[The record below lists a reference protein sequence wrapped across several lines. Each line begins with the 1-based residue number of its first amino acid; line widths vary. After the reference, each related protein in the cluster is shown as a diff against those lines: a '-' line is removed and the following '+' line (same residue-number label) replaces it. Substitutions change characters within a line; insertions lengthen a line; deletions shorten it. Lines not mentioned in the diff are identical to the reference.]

1 MQRLIL
7 WLGLAPLAL
16 GIASLATAQTA
27 SRPHLE
33 FLAGLRRENMP
44 DLAFQYLNELKASN
58 PSKEIADILPLEY
71 ARTYIDLAGDEN
83 DENKRATQMSNAK
96 RELENFLKANAKHE
110 LAPQANVELA
120 RLYSVQGRT
129 MIRKAGRIEDKAKE
143 EEAMKLARAPLL
155 QAIGKFKETET
166 LIAGQLKAKKDT
178 NSQLKDFERR
188 TRLDQGI
195 TYYYLGEAYVG
206 TEPKDVIERGKQY
219 KVGMDILEKLMY
231 EEDKLPICYVA
242 KAWYGQTAIKKGEAG
257 IGEKVLK
264 ELAEKKEPYAAAG
277 VRVARYFIILNSI
290 SSATAADLQKVEK
303 DTTDWLKDYAAFRET
318 AEGMGAR
325 YYLANAK
332 RRLGFSGITFSK
344 PKDKDEPPKILGMTN
359 AAKNKLEDA
368 ARIFKELAD
377 SDNEFSERSQRNRSQ
392 ILVTIADADGH
403 GDYPPM
409 ESLANFERAFLMAQV
424 QVARF
429 MQLRSSDK
437 APDEATLKK
446 EEFRRFSSALRYLE
460 YGLSMA
466 NPARDNIR
474 DIFNAQLFLVDCYLQ
489 MKMYPQAAILAEYVA
504 RENPKM
510 GKAAT
515 AGAVAMRAYNIAQIE
530 LRKLKEKAESPDEK
544 IWDAKFQSDVK
555 RLNQAAEMLIKQW
568 PTEAAADEARHI
580 LGFYVARDKK
590 LDEAW
595 KLYADIRVG
604 YPALQ
609 QARLELASVMFTMI
623 YPADEKDPAK
633 FNQIT
638 KDRLKKYDTQ
648 WKRTL
653 VLLEGVPAPA
663 ENASAQDAMAYIS
676 NRLELARM
684 YQLQGT
690 QTKAQKVGEDLI
702 KVVEA
707 FTEVPKE
714 QKENSTLGARA
725 VALSAI
731 RAQAYDEFKNGN
743 HAKVAEL
750 LDPRVDEIQKEFAKE
765 VPADP
770 SRAFD
775 RLRKTQRDTVVLAL
789 QSCVQDGK
797 VKRGSELLELLEK
810 SGGTPDDNIA
820 LLQSLVTSVRSQID
834 ELTAAKKDAEAKSL
848 KDGFAQLL
856 ESLLERGDNL
866 SIKMRLFLAQGLSGI
881 EAYAKSA
888 EQLEAIIKLQRPPA
902 PMELDEGKATEPQRA
917 KYKRDLED
925 HEGFPNFVRRAQYLL
940 ARNYRFSKDY
950 PKALAAF
957 EKVIGPIKPPT
968 VITIPK
974 DKMELYWGYRS
985 LFVRKEKAAMME
997 ERAQNAA
1004 KADRLRFWGEA
1015 VQEWVAISK
1024 TFAPQLVPIA
1034 QELQPEEK
1042 ARKMFLTIFTRTPET
1057 EADQFSIADFAWLNL
1072 EYGMTFTEDREKSKA
1087 LIEATNQKRSNYFEL
1102 FFEQKR
1108 CTVMAFK
1115 NLGTDATQGDA
1126 QKLKDTF
1133 AKLAKDFVEL
1143 QSPQKNPD
1151 ISPEL
1156 KNRIKELVASVDD
1169 LKAEY
1174 QKLQT
1179 GN

>member
-7 WLGLAPLAL
+7 WLGLVPLGL
-16 GIASLATAQTA
+16 GIASLATAQTS
-27 SRPHLE
+27 SRPHMD

-58 PSKEIADILPLEY
+58 PPPEIAVILPLEY
-71 ARTYIDLAGDEN
+71 ARTYIDLAGDET
-83 DENKRATQMSNAK
+83 DENKRAAQMSNAK
-96 RELENFLKANAKHE
+96 RELENFLKASPNHE

-129 MIRKAGRIEDKAKE
+129 QIRKASRLEDKAKE
-143 EEAMKLARAPLL
+143 EEAMKLARTPLL
-155 QAIGKFKETET
+155 QAIAKFKETEK
-166 LIAGQLKAKKDT
+166 LIADQLKNTKSDKAA
-178 NSQLKDFERR
+178 QLKDFERR

-206 TEPKDVIERGKQY
+206 AETKDVQERGKQY
-219 KVGMDILEKLMY
+219 KTGMDILEKLMY
-231 EEDKLPICYVA
+231 EEEKLPICYVA
-242 KAWYGQTAIKKGEAG
+242 KAWYGQSAIKKGDAG
-257 IGEKVLK
+257 VGEKVLK
-264 ELAEKKEPYAAAG
+264 ELVEKKEPYAAAG
-277 VRVARYFIILNSI
+277 VRVARYFIILNSF
-290 SSATAADLQKVEK
+290 SDVAKLEK
-303 DTTDWLKDYAAFRET
+303 DTTDWLRDYAAYRET
-318 AEGMGAR
+318 AEGLGAR

-332 RRLGFSGITFSK
+332 RQIGFAGLSFSK
-344 PKDKDEPPKILGMTN
+344 PKDKEKEPPKILGITT
-359 AAKNKLEDA
+359 AAKAKLEDA
-368 ARIFKELAD
+368 ARLFKELAD
-377 SDNEFSERSQRNRSQ
+377 SDNEFSERAQRNRSQ
-392 ILVTIADADGH
+392 ILVTIADAEGH
-403 GDYPPM
+403 GDYPPL

-429 MQLRSSDK
+429 MQFRAIEGK
-437 APDEATLKK
+437 TDEMIKK
-446 EEFRRFSSALRYLE
+446 EETQRFRSAMRYLE
-460 YGLSMA
+460 YALALA

-510 GKAAT
+510 NKAST
-515 AGAVAMRAYNIAQIE
+515 AGAVSMRAYNIAQIE
-530 LRKLKEKAESPDEK
+530 LRKAKEKAESADEK
-544 IWDAKFQSDVK
+544 LWETKFQADVQ
-555 RLNQAAEMLIKQW
+555 RLNVAAAMLIKQW
-568 PTEAAADEARHI
+568 PNEAAADEARHI
-580 LGFYVARDKK
+580 LAFYLARDKK
-590 LDEAW
+590 LQDAW
-595 KLYADIRVG
+595 DKYADIKVG

-623 YPADEKDPAK
+623 YPAEEKDPVK

-638 KDRLKKYDTQ
+638 KDRLRQYDKQ

-653 VLLEGVPAPA
+653 VLLEGVPAPI
-663 ENASAQDAMAYIS
+663 ENAPIQDALAYVS
-676 NRLELARM
+676 NRLELSRM

-690 QTKAQKVGEDLI
+690 QAKAQKVGEDLL
-702 KVVEA
+702 KTVEG
-707 FTEVPKE
+707 FTEITKE
-714 QKENSTLGARA
+714 QKEQSVLGARA
-725 VALSAI
+725 VVLSSI
-731 RAQAYDEFKNGN
+731 RAQAYDEFKGGN

-750 LDPRVDEIQKEFAKE
+750 LDPRIDEIQKDFAKE

-770 SRAFD
+770 TISFN

-820 LLQSLVTSVRSQID
+820 LLQSLVASVRTQID

-856 ESLLERGDNL
+856 ESLLERGENL

-888 EQLEAIIKLQRPPA
+888 EQLETIIKMQRPPA
-902 PMELDEGKATEPQRA
+902 PTEPDMEKATEAQKA

-925 HEGFPNFVRRAQYLL
+925 HEGFARFVRQAQFML
-940 ARNYRFSKDY
+940 ARNYRFAKDY

-957 EKVIGPIKPPT
+957 EKVIGPIKPPKE
-968 VITIPK
+968 IFLPK
-974 DKMELYWGYRS
+974 EKQALYWGYGS
-985 LFVRKEKAAMME
+985 VFMRKEKATMME
-997 ERAQNAA
+997 ERALNAA
-1004 KADRLRFWGEA
+1004 KADRLKFWGEA

-1024 TFAPQLVPIA
+1024 TFAPQLPGIA
-1034 QELQPEEK
+1034 QELSPEEK
-1042 ARKMFLTIFTRTPET
+1042 ARKIFLTTFTQKPE
-1057 EADQFSIADFAWLNL
+1057 EESCQFSMMDFAWLNL
-1072 EYGMTFTEDREKSKA
+1072 QHGLRFAEDSANAKA
-1087 LIEATNQKRSNYFEL
+1087 QAEANAQKRANYFEL

-1108 CTVMAFK
+1108 CTVLAFK
-1115 NLGTDATQGDA
+1115 NLGTDGTGGDA

-1133 AKLAKDFVEL
+1133 AKLAKDFADL
-1143 QSPQKNPD
+1143 QSPAKNPD
-1151 ISPEL
+1151 LSPDLKKRIQEL
-1156 KNRIKELVASVDD
+1156 IASVDD
-1169 LKAEY
+1169 LKAEF